1 MKPMH
6 IAMALLSAAM
16 FFVLAGVFMGVQ
28 LELDG
33 TKLVVDSAS
42 DVRWQWV
49 FIGTAVVFFF
59 QLLRPA
65 FQKGLKSVSGPKF
78 ILPAIDGSTVKQKLF
93 LVALL
98 VLAVAWPFMVSRG
111 TVDIAT
117 LTMIYIILGLGLNV
131 VVGLSGL
138 LVLGY
143 GGFYAIGAYTFAL
156 LNHYY
161 GLGFWTCLPI
171 AGLMAA
177 AAGFLLGFP
186 VLRLRGDYLAIVT
199 LGFGEI
205 VRILLLNNTEIT
217 GGPNGISQIPKPTFF
232 GLEFSRTAREG
243 GWDTFSNFFGLK
255 YDPSDRV
262 IFLYLVALLLVVLS
276 LFVINR
282 LLRMPLGRAWEALRE
297 DEIACR
303 SLGLSPRRIKL
314 TAFTISAAFAGFA
327 GTLFAARQG
336 FVSPESFTFAESAFV
351 LAIVVLGGMGS
362 QFAVILAAI
371 LLVVSRELMR
381 DQRIQHVNARWF
393 DGADDDLA
401 SAGLAAH
408 DAPATEAEKR
418 RSERRAGM
426 SQPLLS
432 VNGLM
437 MRFGGLLA
445 VNNVNLELYP
455 QEIVSLIGPNGAGK
469 TTVFNCL
476 TGFYKPTGGTILL
489 RDQHL
494 EGLPGQQIAR
504 MGVVRT
510 FQHVRLFREMTVIEN
525 LLVAQHQQLKTGLF
539 SGLLKTPSF
548 RRAQSEALD
557 RAATWLERIGLL
569 EHANRQAS
577 NLAYGDQRRL
587 EIARCMVT
595 QPEILML
602 DEPAAGLNPKETKEL
617 DELIAEL
624 RNHHNTTILLIE
636 HDMKLVMGIS
646 DRIYVVNQG
655 TPLAN
660 GTPEQIRNNPDVIRA
675 YLGEA

>member
-33 TKLVVDSAS
+33 TKLVVDTAS
-42 DVRWQWV
+42 DIRWQWV

-65 FQKGLKSVSGPKF
+65 FQKGLKSISGPKF

-217 GGPNGISQIPKPTFF
+217 GGPNGISQIPKPTLF

-297 DEIACR
+297 DEIAW
-303 SLGLSPRRIKL
+303 SFAGLKPASYQADCL
-314 TAFTISAAFAGFA
+314 YHSALRLPGFA

-381 DQRIQHVNARWF
+381 DFNEYSMLML
-393 DGADDDLA
+393 G
-401 SAGLAAH
+401 
-408 DAPATEAEKR
+408 
-418 RSERRAGM
+418 
-426 SQPLLS
+426 
-432 VNGLM
+432 GLM
-437 MRFGGLLA
+437 VLMMIWRPQGLLPMTR
-445 VNNVNLELYP
+445 P
-455 QEIVSLIGPNGAGK
+455 QLKLKNGAAKG
-469 TTVFNCL
+469 
-476 TGFYKPTGGTILL
+476 
-489 RDQHL
+489 
-494 EGLPGQQIAR
+494 E
-504 MGVVRT
+504 
-510 FQHVRLFREMTVIEN
+510 
-525 LLVAQHQQLKTGLF
+525 
-539 SGLLKTPSF
+539 
-548 RRAQSEALD
+548 
-557 RAATWLERIGLL
+557 
-569 EHANRQAS
+569 QA
-577 NLAYGDQRRL
+577 
-587 EIARCMVT
+587 
-595 QPEILML
+595 
-602 DEPAAGLNPKETKEL
+602 
-617 DELIAEL
+617 
-624 RNHHNTTILLIE
+624 
-636 HDMKLVMGIS
+636 
-646 DRIYVVNQG
+646 
-655 TPLAN
+655 
-660 GTPEQIRNNPDVIRA
+660 
-675 YLGEA
+675 